1 MTVSRQKWVWLG
13 RLGCLCL
20 SAIVLWLI
28 FARIHVS
35 IVART
40 LFALHPGWFLA
51 AVVLYGVLF
60 IPAAARWHLV
70 LKPAGAAIGP
80 MVTLRYTLIG
90 HFFYTILFGP
100 IGGDSAK
107 VALYARRFRIPFAR
121 MLATAPLDRL
131 FGWVSSLVFALAFI
145 FSTLPRLKYHVPW
158 TSLVLLGIGSLI
170 LILLIRPWRFAPCR
184 SFARSFVEVG
194 RSILSS
200 PRTLVVGVGCG
211 FLTQAALAGVFA
223 FNLLAV
229 SSGQLPLQQIF
240 WCLPVIIAA
249 SSLPSVAG
257 LGTREAAAIALLGTY
272 GVSPAT
278 ATAASLLTFVVA
290 LVWAV
295 VGAVLIPGLDWWSKV
310 FSRSTWGLER
320 EKEIYSAP

>member
-1 MTVSRQKWVWLG
+1 MTVSRQNWVWLG

-20 SAIVLWLI
+20 SAIALWLI
-28 FARIHVS
+28 LKRIHFS

-40 LFALHPGWFLA
+40 LGGLRPGWFAA
-51 AVVLYGVLF
+51 AVLLYGMLF

-70 LKPAGAAIGP
+70 LKPAGAAIRP

-131 FGWVSSLVFALAFI
+131 FGWASSLVFALAFI
-145 FSTLPRLKYHVPW
+145 FSALPRLKYHVPW
-158 TSLVLLGIGSLI
+158 ATVILLVIAGAV
-170 LILLIRPWRFAPCR
+170 LILLIRPLRFAPCR
-184 SFARSFVEVG
+184 AFAQAFLDVG
-194 RSILSS
+194 ANILSS
-200 PRTLVVGVGCG
+200 PRTLIIGVSCG

-223 FNLLAV
+223 FNLLAI
-229 SSGQLPLQQIF
+229 STEPLLLSQLF

-249 SSLPSVAG
+249 SSLPSIAG
-257 LGTREAAAIALLGTY
+257 LGTREAAAIALLAPY
-272 GVSPAT
+272 GVSPAA
-278 ATAASLLTFVVA
+278 ATAASLLTGLVA
-290 LVWAV
+290 IIWAV
-295 VGAVLIPGLDWWSKV
+295 VAAVLIPEFDSWSKA
-310 FSRSTWGLER
+310 FSPSTWGLAR
-320 EKEIYSAP
+320 EKQIYSAP

>member
-1 MTVSRQKWVWLG
+1 MMVSRQKWIWLG

-28 FARIHVS
+28 FERIHLS
-35 IVART
+35 ILVRT
-40 LFALHPGWFLA
+40 LGALHPGWFLA
-51 AVVLYGVLF
+51 AVLLYGMLF

-70 LKPAGAAIGP
+70 LKLAGAAMGP

-107 VALYARRFRIPFAR
+107 VALYSRRFRIPFAR

-131 FGWVSSLVFALAFI
+131 FGWASSLVFALAFI
-145 FSTLPRLKYHVPW
+145 FSTLPRLKYQVPW
-158 TSLVLLGIGSLI
+158 TSLILLAIAAVI
-170 LILLIRPWRFAPCR
+170 LILLIRPLRFVPCR
-184 SFARSFVEVG
+184 SFARSFVDVG
-194 RSILSS
+194 ANILSS
-200 PRTLVVGVGCG
+200 PRTLVIGVGCG

-229 SSGQLPLQQIF
+229 SSGPLPLEEIF

-249 SSLPSVAG
+249 SSLPSIGG
-257 LGTREAAAIALLGTY
+257 LGTREAAAIALLGPY

-290 LVWAV
+290 VVWAV
-295 VGAVLIPGLDWWSKV
+295 VGAALIPEFDSWTKA

-320 EKEIYSAP
+320 EKQICSAP